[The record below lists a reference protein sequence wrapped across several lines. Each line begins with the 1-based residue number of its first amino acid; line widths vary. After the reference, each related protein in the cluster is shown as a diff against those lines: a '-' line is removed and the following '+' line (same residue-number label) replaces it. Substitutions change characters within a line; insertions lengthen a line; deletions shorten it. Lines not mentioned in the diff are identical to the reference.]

1 MNADLLDFLKNQFEI
16 NPLNRLPEEYG
27 GGRIFS
33 DPLIGVARGN
43 DHIFQKFKEVVDQEH
58 MTPLELWVAEG
69 KNKVDPSELRVVS
82 IVFPYVDEIR
92 KGSKNW
98 TKKGRTLL
106 PAEIYCVGRNY
117 ANELKEN
124 MCRKVIDY
132 FKEKGYQAVAG
143 MLSEAYSLRTIN
155 RFYSTW
161 SERHAAFATGL
172 GTFSLHEALITE
184 VGCNVRFASVVTNAP
199 LEITP
204 RKSDDP
210 YANCLYY
217 AKGTCRKCEEN
228 CPGNAITAEGHDKNQ
243 CYYYGRIVAR
253 KILYKIRP
261 ILKPHWRRIDFVVK
275 EQEPPVGC
283 GFCQF
288 NVPCMDKNPM
298 AELKK

>member
-1 MNADLLDFLKNQFEI
+1 MNAELLEFVKDQFEI
-16 NPLNRLPEEYG
+16 NKLNRLPEQYG

-33 DPLIGVARGN
+33 APLVGVAQGN
-43 DHIFQKFKEVVDQEH
+43 DPIFQKFKEVVDQEH
-58 MTPLELWVAEG
+58 MTPLELWLAEG
-69 KNKVDPSELRVVS
+69 NAKLESSELRIIS

-92 KGSKNW
+92 KGSKNT

-106 PAEIYCVGRNY
+106 PAEIYSVGRNY
-117 ANELKEN
+117 ANEFKQDV
-124 MCRKVIDY
+124 CRKVIDY
-132 FKEKGYQAVAG
+132 FKENDYQAVAG
-143 MLSEAYSLRTIN
+143 MLSEAYTLRTES

-161 SERHAAFATGL
+161 SERHTAFATGL
-172 GTFSLHEALITE
+172 GTFSLHEGLITE
-184 VGCNVRFASVVTNAP
+184 AGCNVRLASVVTNAP

-228 CPGNAITAEGHDKNQ
+228 CPGNAITTEGHDKNQ

-253 KILYKIRP
+253 KVLFRIRP
-261 ILKPHWRRIDFVVK
+261 ILKPHWRRINGVRQ

-283 GFCQF
+283 AFCQF
-288 NVPCMDKNPM
+288 DVPCMDKNPM
-298 AELKK
+298 A